1 MGRRV
6 QVAVL
11 AAVLLGLASEA
22 GAIPRYAARY
32 RQNCTLCHQN
42 PAGGGLRSLYASQF
56 IVPNEMALTK
66 LAAEKVERIHP
77 DLSPSVVAGADL
89 RTAHFR
95 TDSELRPERNF
106 FQMQADVY
114 LSFSVDDRIAAI
126 LNVDR
131 VASTEIYGLAWVLP
145 WSGYLKAG
153 RFTPV
158 FGWKHADHNMLSRE
172 ELGFDQPD
180 NTDAGLELGV
190 YPKRVALWASV
201 LNGEPGSNPRFDR
214 NDNLAYVGG
223 ALVHFSVARLGM
235 ALGGSI
241 LRNENEP
248 GSVGRTRRTAGG
260 PFGYAAVGPLIWL
273 WEVDASRRTTP
284 GAASKTALVT
294 AHEVSWHLRP
304 GLDVLAT
311 YGFVDRDL
319 DRVSGTR
326 SRWGLGVEVIPVPFV
341 ELQANVSIYD
351 AHPGADVSEPDF
363 VRSEIQLHLF
373 L

>member
-1 MGRRV
+1 MGR
-6 QVAVL
+6 L
-11 AAVLLGLASEA
+11 AWVPALAGTLLALAPDA
-22 GAIPRYAARY
+22 RAIPRYAARY

-42 PAGGGLRSLYASQF
+42 PTGGGMRGLYASQF
-56 IVPNEMALTK
+56 IVPNEMSLTK

-77 DLSPSVVAGADL
+77 DLSPSVVVGADL

-95 TDSELRPERNF
+95 TDSDARPERNF
-106 FQMQADVY
+106 FQMQADLY
-114 LSFSVDDRIAAI
+114 LSFSVDDRISAN
-126 LNVDR
+126 LNVDQ
-131 VASTEIYGLAWVLP
+131 VGSTEVYGLAWVLP

-158 FGWKHADHNMLSRE
+158 FGWKHADHNMLTRE

-201 LNGEPGSNPRFDR
+201 LNGEPGSNTRFDR
-214 NDNLAYVGG
+214 NDQLAYAGG
-223 ALVHFSVARLGM
+223 ALVHFRVARVGL
-235 ALGGSI
+235 ALGGSV

-248 GSVGRTRRTAGG
+248 GPAGRSLRTAGG

-273 WEVDASRRTTP
+273 WEVDASRLTVP
-284 GAASKTALVT
+284 GASSKTALVT
-294 AHEVSWHLRP
+294 AHELSWHLRP

-341 ELQANVSIYD
+341 ELQAGVSLYD
-351 AHPGADVSEPDF
+351 SQPGADVKEPEF
-363 VRSEIQLHLF
+363 TRSEVQLHLF
-373 L
+373 Y